1 MKAIKKGLTV
11 IVSVVLW
18 GIILLAALFAFT
30 TLATRDDNN
39 VASLAG
45 YTPMVVETDSMAPTF
60 LSGDL
65 ILIKKCDTASLNEG
79 DIICFH
85 TIINNEYALNTHR
98 IQSIVEQGGARSYT
112 TLGDNNN
119 GIADTH
125 VISDGDIVG
134 KYVGKV
140 QKLGTVMD
148 FLSGSTGFLLV
159 IVLPMLLF
167 FIYQIYHLIMIS
179 IRLKKAIAVET
190 AREQELER
198 QKVAA
203 GSQPQQDAEAA
214 KAALEEARRLR
225 EEAEAIRA
233 KAEEELARAKKEN
246 GEDKQA

>member
-1 MKAIKKGLTV
+1 MKVLKKAGTV
-11 IVSVVLW
+11 VVSVLLW
-18 GIILLAALFAFT
+18 VVILVAALYAFT
-30 TLATRDDNN
+30 TMATRDNQN
-39 VASLAG
+39 VADLFG
-45 YTPMVVETDSMAPTF
+45 YTPMAPTF
-60 LSGDL
+60 EKGDL
-65 ILIKKCDTASLNEG
+65 ILIKKCDTSTLKEG

-119 GIADTH
+119 GITDTH

-140 QKLGTVMD
+140 QELGTVMD

-159 IVLPMLLF
+159 IVLPMPLF

-233 KAEEELARAKKEN
+233 RAEEELARAKKEN

>member
-1 MKAIKKGLTV
+1 
-11 IVSVVLW
+11 
-18 GIILLAALFAFT
+18 
-30 TLATRDDNN
+30 
-39 VASLAG
+39 
-45 YTPMVVETDSMAPTF
+45 
-60 LSGDL
+60 
-65 ILIKKCDTASLNEG
+65 
-79 DIICFH
+79 
-85 TIINNEYALNTHR
+85 
-98 IQSIVEQGGARSYT
+98 
-112 TLGDNNN
+112 
-119 GIADTH
+119 
-125 VISDGDIVG
+125 
-134 KYVGKV
+134 
-140 QKLGTVMD
+140 MD

-203 GSQPQQDAEAA
+203 GGQPQQDAEAA

>member
-1 MKAIKKGLTV
+1 MKVVKRLGT
-11 IVSVVLW
+11 VVLSIVLW
-18 GIILLAALFAFT
+18 IVILVAALYAFT
-30 TLATRDDNN
+30 TMATRDNQN
-39 VASLAG
+39 VANILG
-45 YTPMVVETDSMAPTF
+45 YTPLVVKSDSMAPTF
-60 LSGDL
+60 SAGDL
-65 ILIKKCDTASLNEG
+65 IFIKKCDTSTLEEG

-85 TIINNEYALNTHR
+85 TIIENEYALNTHR
-98 IQSIVEQGGARSYT
+98 IKSIETVGEARSYT
-112 TLGDNNN
+112 TVGDNNN
-119 GIADTH
+119 GVADLH

-134 KYVGKV
+134 KYVGHLQGV
-140 QKLGTVMD
+140 GRVMD
-148 FLSGSTGFLLV
+148 FLSSSTGFLIV